1 MPALFSKVAVVGVG
15 LIGGS
20 FGMALRRT
28 NLASEIIG
36 VDLCAETLRLAV
48 EREAIDQGFYELS
61 LGVKDADLVVL
72 AAPISYNLELL
83 QKMKPYLKEGAIVTD
98 VGSTKGDFVQK
109 AELLL
114 SPDQFFVGGHP
125 MAGSEIGGIKRADP
139 YLFENAYYLLTV
151 TEKTDPKALDLVKS
165 LAEGIGGRVLLV
177 DPDDHDLMA
186 AAISH
191 LPHLI
196 ASTLV
201 NTAAEI
207 NEKLP
212 RTFSLAAGGFRDT
225 TRIASGDPTLWKDI
239 CFNNKDKLLEL
250 IAIFKKELALFEQ
263 YLEQNDLV
271 SFEKEL
277 AQAKELEIR
286 FPLNLRL
293 LAIS

>member
-165 LAEGIGGRVLLV
+165 LAEGIGGRVLLD

-196 ASTLV
+196 ASTLLKLKQ
-201 NTAAEI
+201 I
-207 NEKLP
+207 NEKLL
-212 RTFSLAAGGFRDT
+212 RTFSLAVVVLHNQDQ
-225 TRIASGDPTLWKDI
+225 DPT
-239 CFNNKDKLLEL
+239 
-250 IAIFKKELALFEQ
+250 
-263 YLEQNDLV
+263 
-271 SFEKEL
+271 FEKIFVL
-277 AQAKELEIR
+277 TTKT
-286 FPLNLRL
+286 
-293 LAIS
+293 SS